1 MKLQK
6 ILIAFAL
13 LSVFGCTDLEET
25 LREDLS
31 AEAANE
37 LLLESADVSALLKAV
52 YDGLQLPSQD
62 QARVFAA
69 HQHTSDETIGPTRG
83 PDWDDNG
90 VWRSLHDHTWDADHQ
105 FLGDTFNDLLRLV
118 FDATNV
124 LSFQPNAQQA
134 QKWDPASRDVFLNR
148 MIALTA
154 DGAAP
159 GLVVWPEA
167 SVP

>member
-52 YDGLQLPSQD
+52 YDGLQLPYQD

-69 HQHTSDETIGPTRG
+69 QQHTSDETIGPTRG
-83 PDWDDNG
+83 P
-90 VWRSLHDHTWDADHQ
+90 
-105 FLGDTFNDLLRLV
+105 
-118 FDATNV
+118 
-124 LSFQPNAQQA
+124 
-134 QKWDPASRDVFLNR
+134 
-148 MIALTA
+148 
-154 DGAAP
+154 
-159 GLVVWPEA
+159 
-167 SVP
+167 